1 MATSLPHP
9 FSVRRRSGIADRDD
23 QRRVRFAICASLI
36 AHVVLFALIRL
47 CATSQPIASLDSGAI
62 RLRLI
67 DAAPAPIGVPAAL
80 VPVRIPPR
88 SDQANTMTRPAA
100 RGSGG
105 PHERTQSL
113 PAHSE
118 SPAGSASKPDAGALF
133 DADGRVVLPP
143 PADERAVDAFASTYR
158 RPEYAADPLMHRRAL
173 PGRATRFERDWI
185 PANETLAGEW
195 IRKGTV
201 KKQWDTRGGNR
212 VQCTLMV
219 VIPGCS
225 WGWAPRVTIEELQAM
240 RADPPAANAGEFDKS
255 ARSPLQARASRRYRA
270 W

>member
-1 MATSLPHP
+1 MNTSLTPS
-9 FSVRRRSGIADRDD
+9 FSLRPRSRIADRAD

-36 AHVVLFALIRL
+36 AHVILLVLLRV
-47 CATSQPIASLDSGAI
+47 CATPPPMTTFENGAI

-67 DAAPAPIGVPAAL
+67 DASPEPVAAPVPL
-80 VPVRIPPR
+80 VPVRSGPRAHDAIP
-88 SDQANTMTRPAA
+88 TTRPA
-100 RGSGG
+100 GPDNGD
-105 PHERTQSL
+105 PHERTRSL
-113 PAHSE
+113 PALPE
-118 SPAGSASKPDAGALF
+118 STGSSTDTPEIRALF
-133 DADGRVVLPP
+133 DANGRVVLPT
-143 PADERAVDAFASTYR
+143 PADERAVDAFGSIDR
-158 RPEYAADPLMHRRAL
+158 RPEYAADPLKHRRAL
-173 PGRATRFERDWI
+173 PGHTTRFERDWI

-212 VQCTLMV
+212 VQCALMV

-255 ARSPLQARASRRYRA
+255 TRSPLQARASRRYRA